1 MKLSD
6 LQEKDIV
13 NINDGRKIGRI
24 IDAEVDNTGKI
35 NYLVVDEKRGIR
47 SFLSSN
53 FDVNIT
59 FDKIKR
65 IGTDVILVD
74 LWYN

>member
-24 IDAEVDNTGKI
+24 IDAEVDISGKI
-35 NYLVVDEKRGIR
+35 NYLVVDDKKGLRT
-47 SFLSSN
+47 FLSSN
-53 FDVNIT
+53 GDINIT

-74 LWYN
+74 L

>member
-13 NINDGRKIGRI
+13 NINDGRNVGRI
-24 IDAEVDNTGKI
+24 IDAEITMDGKI
-35 NYLVVDEKRGIR
+35 NYLVVDAKKGLRGFFSTYGEIT
-47 SFLSSN
+47 
-53 FDVNIT
+53 IT

-74 LWYN
+74 L

>member
-24 IDAEVDNTGKI
+24 VDANIDSEGKI
-35 NYLVVDEKRGIR
+35 LYLIIDERKNIR
-47 SFLSSN
+47 NFLSNNS
-53 FDVNIT
+53 DINIS
-59 FDKIKR
+59 FNQIKKI
-65 IGTDVILVD
+65 GSDVILVD
-74 LWYN
+74 L

>member
-13 NINDGRKIGRI
+13 NINDGRKVGRI
-24 IDAEVDNTGKI
+24 VDAEVDINGKI
-35 NYLVVDEKRGIR
+35 NYLVVDDKKGLRN
-47 SFLSSN
+47 FLSSN
-53 FDVNIT
+53 GDINIT

-65 IGTDVILVD
+65 IGADVILVE
-74 LWYN
+74 L

>member
-24 IDAEVDNTGKI
+24 IDAEVDISGKI
-35 NYLVVDEKRGIR
+35 NYLIVDEKRGIR
-47 SFLSSN
+47 TFLSSN
-53 FDVNIT
+53 SDVNIT

>member
-24 IDAEVDNTGKI
+24 IDAEVDMMGKI
-35 NYLVVDEKRGIR
+35 NYLVVDEKKG
-47 SFLSSN
+47 
-53 FDVNIT
+53 
-59 FDKIKR
+59 
-65 IGTDVILVD
+65 
-74 LWYN
+74 

>member
-13 NINDGRKIGRI
+13 NINDGRKIGKI
-24 IDAEVDNTGKI
+24 VDAEVDMSGKI

-47 SFLSSN
+47 SFLSN
-53 FDVNIT
+53 NGDTNIT

-74 LWYN
+74 L

>member
-13 NINDGRKIGRI
+13 NVNDGRKIGRI
-24 IDAEVDNTGKI
+24 IDAEIDMNGKI
-35 NYLVVDEKRGIR
+35 NYLVIDEKKGLRSLISVGNGI
-47 SFLSSN
+47 
-53 FDVNIT
+53 NIT

-74 LWYN
+74 L

>member
-6 LQEKDIV
+6 LQEKDVV

-24 IDAEVDNTGKI
+24 IDAEVDISGKI
-35 NYLVVDEKRGIR
+35 NYLIVDEKRGIR
-47 SFLSSN
+47 TFLSSN
-53 FDVNIT
+53 SDVNIT

-74 LWYN
+74 L

>member
-13 NINDGRKIGRI
+13 NINDGRKIGKI
-24 IDAEVDNTGKI
+24 IDAEVDMMGKI
-35 NYLVVDEKRGIR
+35 NYLVVDDRKGIKTL
-47 SFLSSN
+47 FSSN
-53 FDVNIT
+53 GDINIT

>member
-6 LQEKDIV
+6 LQEKDVV

-24 IDAEVDNTGKI
+24 IDAEVDMLGKI
-35 NYLVVDEKRGIR
+35 IYLVVDEKRGIK
-47 SFLSSN
+47 SFLSNNS
-53 FDVNIT
+53 DVNIT

-74 LWYN
+74 L

>member
-24 IDAEVDNTGKI
+24 IDAEVDMMGKI
-35 NYLVVDEKRGIR
+35 NYLVVDEKRGLR
-47 SFLSSN
+47 TFLSSN
-53 FDVNIT
+53 SDVNIT

-74 LWYN
+74 L

>member
-6 LQEKDIV
+6 LQEKDVV
-13 NINDGRKIGRI
+13 NVNDGRNIGKI
-24 IDAEVDNTGKI
+24 IDAQIDESGKI
-35 NYLVVDEKRGIR
+35 NYLVVDSKKGIR
-47 SFLSSN
+47 SFFSSYQELT
-53 FDVNIT
+53 IT

-74 LWYN
+74 L

>member
-24 IDAEVDNTGKI
+24 IDAEVDISGKI
-35 NYLVVDEKRGIR
+35 NYLIVDEKRGIR
-47 SFLSSN
+47 TFLSSN
-53 FDVNIT
+53 SDVNIT

-74 LWYN
+74 L

>member
-6 LQEKDIV
+6 LQEKDVV
-13 NINDGRKIGRI
+13 NVNDGRNVGRI
-24 IDAEVDNTGKI
+24 IDAQIDESGKI
-35 NYLVVDEKRGIR
+35 NYLVVDTKKGIR
-47 SFLSSN
+47 GFFSSYQELT
-53 FDVNIT
+53 IT

-74 LWYN
+74 L